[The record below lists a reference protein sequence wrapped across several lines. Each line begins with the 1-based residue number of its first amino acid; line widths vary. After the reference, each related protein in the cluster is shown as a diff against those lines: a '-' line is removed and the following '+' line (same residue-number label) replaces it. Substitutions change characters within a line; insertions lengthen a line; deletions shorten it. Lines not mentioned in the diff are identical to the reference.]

1 MFQSSSLTY
10 WQSIKNGYERG
21 EASLGRA
28 NMGMVA
34 GAAVGVAFLP
44 LGLSLA
50 GFSATGVVSGS
61 LAAGVQSVLYGAG
74 TTGAFSVAQS
84 AGAVGVGYYV
94 TVVGGATGHY
104 VAKPKES
111 LEQSLTVPLYFPNSF
126 NSWIPSL
133 VTRNIMIPLFQASN
147 KF

>member
-94 TVVGGATGHY
+94 TVVGGLVGGATGHY
-104 VAKPKES
+104 VVAKPKES
-111 LEQSLTVPLYFPNSF
+111 LEQSLTVSLYFPNSF
-126 NSWIPSL
+126 NS
-133 VTRNIMIPLFQASN
+133 
-147 KF
+147 